1 MTIRRSREVPQL
13 AGPFSHASQHRVAV
27 RDRFV
32 PWRFDSAGKVFR
44 RMNDLFFHAAILARQ
59 LLAPVRIAR
68 TPHAEVF
75 VDTPTRI
82 M

>member
-44 RMNDLFFHAAILARQ
+44 RMNDLFFHAAILA
-59 LLAPVRIAR
+59 
-68 TPHAEVF
+68 
-75 VDTPTRI
+75 
-82 M
+82 